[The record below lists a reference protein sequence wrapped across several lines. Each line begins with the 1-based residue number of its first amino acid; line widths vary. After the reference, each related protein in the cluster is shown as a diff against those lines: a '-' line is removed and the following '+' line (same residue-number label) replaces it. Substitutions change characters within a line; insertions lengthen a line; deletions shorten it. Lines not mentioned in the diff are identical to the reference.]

1 MVLMK
6 EQSISLT
13 SVKKFPQ
20 YYDFFG
26 LLLQNDS
33 HISKF
38 FRKLFYNLSLSPCG
52 NCVRLIVKIIACC
65 SSFLT
70 ANYSEVLR

>member
-26 LLLQNDS
+26 LLLQFPHFQTLS
-33 HISKF
+33 KAVLQSIS
-38 FRKLFYNLSLSPCG
+38 LLVG
-52 NCVRLIVKIIACC
+52 IV
-65 SSFLT
+65 F
-70 ANYSEVLR
+70 V